1 MDKTMKLW
9 HALALNIL
17 TGVIT
22 GLTLLSFTRAGQKID
37 KNDEVIKSKADIVYV
52 DKCDADLKKDI
63 DKKVDKDTF
72 EELRKSIDDMKGDVR
87 DIRNYILN
95 AKR

>member
-9 HALALNIL
+9 QALTLNIL
-17 TGVIT
+17 TGIIT

-37 KNDEVIKSKADIVYV
+37 KNDEVIRAKADIVYV
-52 DKCDADLKKDI
+52 DRKDTDLKNDI

-95 AKR
+95 SKR